1 MLNAG
6 ASIID
11 IGGESTR
18 PGSKVVEEK
27 EEWKRIEN
35 TIKSLKK
42 NFSNIILSLDTRKS
56 YVMQKG
62 IEAGINIIN
71 DLYESLYH
79 LQHRGQDSFGFSF
92 LSEEKIKVIK
102 EKCLLSTLS
111 NLNTKA
117 SIITLMYHRFEEN
130 KYPSTNIK
138 MNAFKDQINIIK
150 NNNFSFY
157 NPKDFKLN
165 FKKPKIDKKI
175 LITIDDAFS
184 SFYNNAW
191 PYLKEHKI
199 PFILFVSTEPVG
211 KHGYM
216 SWEQI
221 KEIEN
226 EDFVYIGNHSHS
238 HEYLINYEFE
248 NFKNDIDKSIK
259 IFNEKL
265 GYNPIFFSYPF
276 GEYSLEQKKYIKK
289 NFKFAFGQ
297 HSGVIDINKDPYELP
312 RFPINE
318 KYGDLERFKFLIN
331 LLPLQYKKI
340 TPEDKYI
347 IPNDNPPKMI
357 VEFFKNQKNLENI
370 NCFSNEGDKW
380 DKTNLKIKNNILQIE
395 FREKF
400 LFRRGRINCS
410 LNDNGNWR
418 WFGVQFSIKDN

>member
-1 MLNAG
+1 
-6 ASIID
+6 
-11 IGGESTR
+11 
-18 PGSKVVEEK
+18 
-27 EEWKRIEN
+27 
-35 TIKSLKK
+35 
-42 NFSNIILSLDTRKS
+42 
-56 YVMQKG
+56 
-62 IEAGINIIN
+62 
-71 DLYESLYH
+71 
-79 LQHRGQDSFGFSF
+79 
-92 LSEEKIKVIK
+92 
-102 EKCLLSTLS
+102 
-111 NLNTKA
+111 
-117 SIITLMYHRFEEN
+117 MYHRFEEN

-199 PFILFVSTEPVG
+199 PFILFVSTEPIG

-318 KYGDLERFKFLIN
+318 KYGDLKRFKFLIN

-347 IPNDNPPKMI
+347 IQNDNPPKMI